1 MGESPATCHAED
13 RDLTLA
19 RGCTK
24 LSEIK
29 RLYEFLQGGSRMIYQ
44 GNAVRVERGP
54 EGANEAIA
62 TLTFDRKDASINTLS
77 SAVVA
82 ELGEAVAAIRAE
94 RSLEGLV
101 IGSAKQAFIVGADIT
116 EFHGM
121 FEQGAQQIQAMLE
134 RVHGIFNAIEDLPF
148 PTVTAINGLALGG
161 GCEIALTTD
170 FRVMAES
177 AKIGLPET
185 QLGILP
191 GWGGCVRLPRLIGA
205 DNAIEWI
212 AGGTENRAEAALEM
226 GVVDGVVPSEQLE
239 AAALDILARARAG
252 ELDHQARRAEKQAPL
267 LLDPI
272 EQMMAFETAKGY
284 VAGKAGP
291 HYPAPL
297 EAIRVIQKGAGES
310 RARAQAIETTAF
322 AKLALGEVAFNLV
335 GLFMN
340 DQQVKKKVSRYAKQA
355 RPVKQA
361 AVLGAGIMGGG
372 IAYQSASKGT
382 PILMKD
388 IQEEAIELG
397 LKEARKLFT
406 KQVERGKL
414 STEQM
419 VERLTKL
426 RPTLAYGDFGHVD
439 MVIEAVVE
447 NPKVKAAVLA
457 EVEDQVGEETI
468 LASNTSTIS
477 ITRLASN
484 LKRPENF
491 CGMHFFNP
499 VHRMPLVEVVRGEKT
514 TDAAVATSVA
524 YARAMGKTP
533 VVVNDCPGFLVNRV
547 LFPYF
552 GGFSQLLAQGADF
565 QRIDKVMEAFGWPMG
580 PAYLLDVVGMDIAQ
594 HAGEVM
600 AEGFPERMAGMAG
613 DRGNNQGKSVIQVM
627 VEHDRLGQ
635 KNAKGFYAYQE
646 DRKGKPR
653 KVTDEAAIAL
663 VEGLVKERRDFSD
676 EEIVARMMV
685 PLCLETV
692 RCLEDDIVGSPAEAD
707 MALIYG
713 IGFPPFRGGALRY
726 IESMGVEVFVSQAE
740 RLAEELGPLYA
751 PTEKL
756 RQMAASG
763 ETFYT
768 REAQDAGK
776 AQG

>member
-1 MGESPATCHAED
+1 
-13 RDLTLA
+13 
-19 RGCTK
+19 
-24 LSEIK
+24 
-29 RLYEFLQGGSRMIYQ
+29 MIYQ
-44 GNAVRVERGP
+44 GNAITVARGL
-54 EGANEAIA
+54 EGGGDDIAI
-62 TLTFDRKDASINTLS
+62 LTIDLKDESVNTLS
-77 SAVVA
+77 SAVVE
-82 ELGEAVAAIRAE
+82 ELGQAVEAIRSE
-94 RSLEGLV
+94 RGLKGLV
-101 IGSAKQAFIVGADIT
+101 IGSAKEAFIVGADIT

-121 FEQGAQQIQAMLE
+121 FERGGEALQGMLE

-161 GCEIALTTD
+161 GCELTLTTD

-185 QLGILP
+185 KLGILP

-205 DNAIEWI
+205 DNAVEWI
-212 AGGTENRAEAALEM
+212 AGGTENRADAALKV
-226 GVVDGVVPSEQLE
+226 GAVDAVVPAEELE
-239 AAALDILARARAG
+239 AAALDILNRANGG
-252 ELDHQARRAEKQAPL
+252 ELDYRARRDEKTSPL
-267 LLDPI
+267 KLDAI

-291 HYPAPL
+291 HYPAPV
-297 EAIRVIQKGAGES
+297 EAIKVIQKGAGE
-310 RARAQAIETTAF
+310 RRDRAQAIEGKAF
-322 AKLALGEVAFNLV
+322 VKLAMGDVAFNLV

-340 DQQVKKKVSRYAKQA
+340 DQVVKKKGSRYARQA
-355 RPVKQA
+355 RPVNQA

-388 IQEEAIELG
+388 IKDDAIELG
-397 LKEARKLFT
+397 LKEARKLFS

-414 STEQM
+414 TTAQM
-419 VERLTKL
+419 AEKLTNI
-426 RPTLAYGDFGHVD
+426 RPTLSYGDFGGVD
-439 MVIEAVVE
+439 LVVEAVVE
-447 NPKVKAAVLA
+447 NPKVKDAVLT
-457 EVEDQVGEETI
+457 EVEGQVTEDTI

-477 ITRLASN
+477 ISRLAEN

-499 VHRMPLVEVVRGEKT
+499 VHRMPLVEVIRGEKT
-514 TDAAVATSVA
+514 GDAAVAATVA

-533 VVVNDCPGFLVNRV
+533 IVVNDCPGFLVNRV

-552 GGFSQLLAQGADF
+552 GGFSQLVEQGADF
-565 QRIDKVMEAFGWPMG
+565 QRIDKVMERFGWPMG
-580 PAYLLDVVGMDIAQ
+580 PAYLLDVVGMDTAV

-613 DRGNNQGKSVIQVM
+613 DRGDDNGKSAIQVM
-627 VEHDRLGQ
+627 FENDRLGQ
-635 KNAKGFYAYQE
+635 KNAKGFYAYEE
-646 DRKGKPR
+646 DRKGKPQ
-653 KVTDEAAIAL
+653 KVRDEAAIAL
-663 VEGLVKERRDFSD
+663 VQGVAKESREFSD
-676 EEIVARMMV
+676 EEIIARMMV

-726 IESMGVEVFVSQAE
+726 IDAMGLSAFVEQAD

-756 RQMAASG
+756 REMAAAGERFYPAGSG
-763 ETFYT
+763 
-768 REAQDAGK
+768 D
-776 AQG
+776 